1 MSRIHEALQKA
12 RQQQPGTTS
21 DLPNIEEIIAAKVIV
36 PEPEKAGDI
45 ASSAVPSGMLEN
57 TVVDRAPILAN
68 CARRNWPIHGNNLVF
83 LADAEHA
90 AGQEQFRTLRSRL
103 YQMRRA
109 GSLQVLVVSS
119 AVPGEG
125 KSFVSANLSHAF
137 AIQSE
142 KKVLVIDAD
151 LRRAGGLSSLLESP
165 PCPGLSDYL
174 LGEAS
179 AEEIIQTGSLENLYL
194 IPCGKR
200 VSKSGELVGNASFG
214 RLIAQLRTVFD
225 WIIIDTPP
233 VVPIVDARSI
243 AELGDGVLL
252 VVNARS
258 TLAHLAKRAMQEFR
272 PDSLLGVV
280 LNRTLEPSASYYSAY
295 GYGYGAED
303 QVTPTR

>member
-12 RQQQPGTTS
+12 RQQQVGDTS
-21 DLPNIEEIIAAKVIV
+21 DLPNIEDIIAAKVSI

-45 ASSAVPSGMLEN
+45 MSDAVPSGMLED
-57 TVVDRAPILAN
+57 TRAPLLAN
-68 CARRNWPIHGNNLVF
+68 CPRHNWPIHGRNLVF

-90 AGQEQFRTLRSRL
+90 GGQEQFRTLRSRL

-109 GSLQVLVVSS
+109 GSLQVLVISS

-137 AIQSE
+137 AMQSE
-142 KKVLVIDAD
+142 KRVLVIDAD
-151 LRRAGGLSSLLESP
+151 MRRAGGLSSLLESP
-165 PCPGLSDYL
+165 TSPGLSDYL

-200 VSKSGELVGNASFG
+200 VSKSGELVGNSRFG
-214 RLIAQLRTVFD
+214 SLIEQLRTVFD

-233 VVPIVDARSI
+233 VVPIVDARTI
-243 AELGDGVLL
+243 AELSDGVLL
-252 VVNARS
+252 VVNATS

-272 PDSLLGVV
+272 RDHLLGVV
-280 LNRTLEPSASYYSAY
+280 LNRTSEASASYYSAY
-295 GYGYGAED
+295 GYGYGSED
-303 QVTPTR
+303 LATPAK